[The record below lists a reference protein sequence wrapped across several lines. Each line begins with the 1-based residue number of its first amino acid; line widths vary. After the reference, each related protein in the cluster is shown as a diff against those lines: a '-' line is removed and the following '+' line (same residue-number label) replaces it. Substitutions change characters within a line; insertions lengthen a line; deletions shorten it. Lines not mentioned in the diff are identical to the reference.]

1 MNTIEYGG
9 RHLKLLYIVM
19 LRRLKNTTIHIVFSK
34 VDFFLINI
42 RYDDKS
48 LEKKSHFLPPFKDW
62 SL

>member
-34 VDFFLINI
+34 VDFF
-42 RYDDKS
+42 
-48 LEKKSHFLPPFKDW
+48 
-62 SL
+62 